1 LNWAR
6 EAHPALSDKIDV
18 ELVAQLNQLWA
29 NQAPLSEFQVALDE
43 LVRMHS
49 EIGRLFA
56 AEVQP
61 SAPGNT

>member
-6 EAHPALSDKIDV
+6 GAHPALSEKIDV
-18 ELVAQLNQLWA
+18 ALAAELNKLWT

-43 LVRMHS
+43 LVRMRN
-49 EIGRLFA
+49 EIGKLFF